1 MGIVQAT
8 KNYFIKGFDFKTRIP
23 RSEFWWP
30 AIGVL
35 VIIIPTFA
43 LLATILEIGDAGL
56 LTEILELVLNIY
68 FLILGISAA
77 VRRLHDTDH
86 SGWYL
91 LLLLIPIIGWIW
103 LVVLYVI
110 KGTEGENRFG
120 PDPLAAM
127 QDSPDNLNE
136 KLEKTLKD
144 GVDGT
149 DK

>member
-30 AIGVL
+30 AIGVP
-35 VIIIPTFA
+35 VIVIPTFA
-43 LLATILEIGDAGL
+43 LLATILEVSGAWPLATL
-56 LTEILELVLNIY
+56 LYSAIPIY
-68 FLILGISAA
+68 FLIIGISAG
-77 VRRLHDTDH
+77 VRRLHDTDR

-91 LLLLIPIIGWIW
+91 LLLLIPLLGPIV
-103 LVVLYVI
+103 LFVLYVI

>member
-8 KNYFIKGFDFKTRIP
+8 KNYFIKGFDFETRIP
-23 RSEFWWP
+23 RSEYWWP
-30 AIGVL
+30 AIGNL
-35 VIIIPTFA
+35 VIIIPTFTLVA
-43 LLATILEIGDAGL
+43 ILEIGDAEL
-56 LTEILELVLNIY
+56 LATILELVLNIY

-91 LLLLIPIIGWIW
+91 LLVLIPIIGWIA
-103 LVVLYVI
+103 LFVLYVI
-110 KGTEGENRFG
+110 KGTEGDNRFG

-127 QDSPDNLNE
+127 QDSPDDLNE
-136 KLEKTLKD
+136 KFERILKD